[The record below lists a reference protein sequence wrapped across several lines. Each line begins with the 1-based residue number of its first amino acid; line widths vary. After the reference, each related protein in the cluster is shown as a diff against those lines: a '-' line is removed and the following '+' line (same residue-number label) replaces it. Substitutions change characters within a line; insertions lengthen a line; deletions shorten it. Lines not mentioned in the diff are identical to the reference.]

1 MTMQRVQR
9 LVLARMAAFW
19 LGGMC
24 LVALMCGAA
33 EQALTDELEGQRLA
47 ARLRESP
54 PQEEMT
60 LRGRLSI
67 RDADGNLQDLPFQ
80 FKTSITASNWLTLY
94 RCSPLGPRTYY
105 PLAVIH
111 APDRANTYW
120 EAKSDSP
127 DSWVS
132 LGDKGPQTL
141 FAGSDFSMA
150 DLGLEFLHWP
160 RQKLIKTEM
169 RKNRSC
175 HVLESS
181 KPTPAPG
188 EYRRVVS
195 WLDVESGGLILAEAY
210 DSQNKLL
217 KEFSVNS
224 MKKVEE
230 RWQVQQMEI
239 RNVQTRSRTRLSF
252 EVK

>member
-1 MTMQRVQR
+1 MQQVPRLILSGMAALCLALAPI
-9 LVLARMAAFW
+9 LVLN
-19 LGGMC
+19 
-24 LVALMCGAA
+24 CGAA
-33 EQALTDELEGQRLA
+33 EEASTDELEGQRLA

-80 FKTSITASNWLTLY
+80 FKTSISSSNWLTLY
-94 RCSPLGPRTYY
+94 RCSPLGAKTYY

-111 APDRANTYW
+111 APDRPNTYW

-127 DSWVS
+127 DSWVL
-132 LGDKGPQTL
+132 LGDKGPQTI

-160 RQKLIKTEM
+160 RQRVIKTEM

-181 KPTPAPG
+181 KPTPGPG

-195 WLDVESGGLILAEAY
+195 WLDVESGGLIMAEAY
-210 DSQNKLL
+210 DGQNKLL

-224 MKKVEE
+224 MKKVDE

-239 RNVQTRSRTRLSF
+239 RNVQTRSRTRLNF

>member
-1 MTMQRVQR
+1 MR
-9 LVLARMAAFW
+9 LSFHRKILAHAALSLLAAGMLSRGADG
-19 LGGMC
+19 LG
-24 LVALMCGAA
+24 
-33 EQALTDELEGQRLA
+33 EEELEGQRLA
-47 ARLRESP
+47 ARLRGSP
-54 PQEEMT
+54 PQDEMT

-67 RDADGNLQDLPFQ
+67 RDAEGTLKDLPFQ

-94 RCSPLGPRTYY
+94 RCSGVAEKELF

-111 APDRANTYW
+111 TPNRSNTYW
-120 EAKSDSP
+120 EAKSDAP
-127 DSWVS
+127 DSWAP
-132 LGDKGPQTL
+132 LGEKGASTV
-141 FAGSDFSMA
+141 FAGSDFSIT

-160 RQKLIKTEM
+160 GQKLLKVEM

-181 KPTPAPG
+181 KPQPLLG
-188 EYRRVVS
+188 EYRRVLS

-210 DSQNKLL
+210 DPNNKLL

-239 RNVQTRSRTRLSF
+239 RNVQTRSRTRLTF
-252 EVK
+252 EVR